1 MGYTGYMWSGMRLRA
16 VSTEC
21 IVLKP
26 KDDGLYGYMQWAVRL
41 RSVST
46 EGIVLK
52 VTDGVP

>member
-1 MGYTGYMWSGMRLRA
+1 M
-16 VSTEC
+16 
-21 IVLKP
+21 LKP

-52 VTDGVP
+52 VTDGVQ